1 MRHSPSPLLIRL
13 MAWLPVLLSTLTACS
28 MQSRQSYSPSS
39 PQTELVRARDWDFMT
54 MVIKGARTQLE
65 NNGHFRTVPNACYR
79 RENGALELELWN
91 RVATAV
97 NRLLEQQWLDEP
109 VCEARPA
116 GAADIYQPVVLHLLN
131 QEQIEILTPN
141 GSRFCTRSVDVE
153 TASTLLVA
161 LAEVGKRASLEGCP
175 PRSTSLWQGVRSPLD
190 ADHDWPGD
198 GRDDNDD
205 DDHGDDHD
213 HSRDDERNDERNDDE
228 DRDQDWREG
237 RPSTPHQKGQQ
248 KGHQRDW

>member
-1 MRHSPSPLLIRL
+1 MHYSAFPLLIRL
-13 MAWLPVLLSTLTACS
+13 LAWLPVLLSTLPACS

-131 QEQIEILTPN
+131 QEQIEILTPM

-153 TASTLLVA
+153 TASTLLMA

-175 PRSTSLWQGVRSPLD
+175 PRSTSLWQGMRSPLD
-190 ADHDWPGD
+190 ADHEWPGD
-198 GRDDNDD
+198 GRDGNHDE
-205 DDHGDDHD
+205 DHRDDHD
-213 HSRDDERNDERNDDE
+213 DSRDDSRDDDE
-228 DRDQDWREG
+228 DWREG
-237 RPSTPHQKGQQ
+237 RPSTPQQKGRQ